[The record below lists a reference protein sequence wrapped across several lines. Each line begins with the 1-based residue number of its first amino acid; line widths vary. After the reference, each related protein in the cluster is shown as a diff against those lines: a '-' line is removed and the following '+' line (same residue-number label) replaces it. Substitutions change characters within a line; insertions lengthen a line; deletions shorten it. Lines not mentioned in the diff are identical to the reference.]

1 MTNTSII
8 PINQT
13 SISAET
19 PNINTLPFGF
29 KLNET
34 NFKMWSRMLELHA
47 AGLNKLGYLT
57 GQNARVEKEILVTQS
72 GALKTQW
79 CEDGC

>member
-1 MTNTSII
+1 MI
-8 PINQT
+8 
-13 SISAET
+13 
-19 PNINTLPFGF
+19 
-29 KLNET
+29 
-34 NFKMWSRMLELHA
+34 ELHV